1 MQLTVHTYLSA
12 DGVMQGPG
20 DPDEDRTDGFDLGGW
35 LVPHADEDMMEIVTG
50 WFDRADAFLLGRRTY
65 EDFAAFW
72 PEQDDSVAKQ
82 LNSLPKHVVSQTLT
96 EPSWAGTS
104 VISGDVAAAVE
115 ALKAAPGG
123 ELQVH
128 ASGTLVR
135 ELMEHRLVDEFRLLV
150 FPVVLGRGHRLFA
163 DGVRPTTLEL
173 IDTSRTSSGAILQV
187 YRTAGDLSFGSM

>member
-72 PEQDDSVAKQ
+72 PDQDDAVGKQ

-104 VISGDVAAAVE
+104 VISGDVVAAVE
-115 ALKAAPGG
+115 ELKAAPGG

-135 ELMEHRLVDEFRLLV
+135 ELMQHRLVDEFRLLV

-163 DGVRPTTLEL
+163 EGVRPTALEL
-173 IDTSRTSSGAILQV
+173 IETSSTASGAILQV